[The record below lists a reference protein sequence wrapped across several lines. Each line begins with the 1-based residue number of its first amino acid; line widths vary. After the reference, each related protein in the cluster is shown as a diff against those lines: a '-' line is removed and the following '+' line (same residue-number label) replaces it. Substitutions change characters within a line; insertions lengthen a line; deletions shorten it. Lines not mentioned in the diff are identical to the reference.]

1 MLIQEKF
8 ISAGSLLYQYMKRY
22 MVHLQN
28 TMLYTPKDAAS
39 LLRRA
44 RELVEHEAMIRDT
57 RVSKKYIEFD
67 TSLSDGTNVSKIIER
82 LEAIS
87 PVGSYEHIIERHMDK
102 QESITRA
109 IQLFNDEKYWQAHE
123 ALEYMWKNASGVE
136 KDILNGLI
144 LVAAAFVHDE
154 KDEPDVCLSI
164 LQRARKKLSGTTGT
178 YYGMEVNRIAG
189 RISEMIN
196 SGKIDRFTI

>member
-1 MLIQEKF
+1 
-8 ISAGSLLYQYMKRY
+8 

-44 RELVEHEAMIRDT
+44 RKLVEPHAMIRDT

-67 TSLSDGTNVSKIIER
+67 TSLSDDTNVIKIIER

-87 PVGSYEHIIERHMDK
+87 PVGSYDHIIERYIDK

-123 ALEYMWKNASGVE
+123 ALEYVWKNSTGVE
-136 KDILNGLI
+136 KNILNGLI

-154 KDEPDVCLSI
+154 KDESDVCLSI
-164 LQRARKKLSGTTGT
+164 LQRARKKLDGASVM
-178 YYGMEVNRIAG
+178 YYGMDVKRIAD
-189 RISEMIN
+189 RISEMVN